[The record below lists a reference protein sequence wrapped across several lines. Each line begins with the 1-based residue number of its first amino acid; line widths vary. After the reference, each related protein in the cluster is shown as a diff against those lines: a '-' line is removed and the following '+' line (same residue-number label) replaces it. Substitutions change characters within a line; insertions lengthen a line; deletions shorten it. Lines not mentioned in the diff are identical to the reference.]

1 MKEQDRQ
8 EALLISRSRG
18 GDHRA
23 FESLVRLHQRPV
35 YNLALRMLGSPEDAE
50 DVLQETFLALFRSL
64 ARFRGGSALSTYLYR
79 LAANFSLMKLRRR
92 RSRREK
98 LHVGLDREMERAD
111 PGAFSLDKYL
121 VSEARELLE
130 RFLVELKDQER
141 AAVVLGDIEGFR
153 DREASGMLGL
163 RLPAYKSRLRRG
175 RENLR
180 KKLLP
185 YLKPMETR

>member
-1 MKEQDRQ
+1 M
-8 EALLISRSRG
+8 ISRARG

-35 YNLALRMLGSPEDAE
+35 YSLAYRMLGNPEDAE
-50 DVLQETFLALFRSL
+50 DVLQETFVALYRSL
-64 ARFRGGSALSTYLYR
+64 PRFRGSSSLSTYLHR

-92 RSRREK
+92 RSRHEK
-98 LHVGLDREMERAD
+98 QHQGLDQELERPD
-111 PGAFSLDKYL
+111 PQAFSLDKYL
-121 VSEARELLE
+121 DSEAKALLK
-130 RFLVELKDQER
+130 RFLWELKEGER

-153 DREASGMLGL
+153 DREASKMLGL
-163 RLPAYKSRLRRG
+163 GLSAYKSRLRRG

-185 YLKPMETR
+185 YLKQTEIP